1 MKKLT
6 SIALTLVFLLML
18 TACNSTTTQK
28 KADYNIDSFENAL
41 NNGEDLT
48 DKTVVFNVEKTSHNI
63 LSGNYSLLAG
73 TDNNL
78 SFKSKKDPKVSKND
92 IVIVK
97 VKKTTGLSGIY
108 NVSYNDLSTVSKM
121 KDVSVK
127 HAKIKQKKLELN
139 ISDDQVADENGKV
152 KIKGNTTLPNTKVTI
167 GRGILG
173 DSTTSDSKGNFTL
186 LYDIVSN
193 LKSDSIKV
201 NASIG
206 DKKVTKTI
214 NLKQNQK
221 IITSY
226 ESSVINQEKIKE
238 KEKEKEKGSET
249 PASTTSSSQ
258 EQKESSI
265 PATEISFAELMNKL
279 NNNQLA
285 EGEVYTFNAGVIAKS
300 GKNYPEYWSDE
311 LYNHFVRLCDPN
323 DTSSTIPVYAESFAV
338 SQVLTSGSGSN
349 TPTFT
354 AKIVNVKAYGDEVG
368 YGLSFLIT
376 SIKGKEQDTS
386 NFKYE

>member
-1 MKKLT
+1 
-6 SIALTLVFLLML
+6 
-18 TACNSTTTQK
+18 
-28 KADYNIDSFENAL
+28 
-41 NNGEDLT
+41 
-48 DKTVVFNVEKTSHNI
+48 
-63 LSGNYSLLAG
+63 
-73 TDNNL
+73 
-78 SFKSKKDPKVSKND
+78 
-92 IVIVK
+92 
-97 VKKTTGLSGIY
+97 
-108 NVSYNDLSTVSKM
+108 M

-167 GRGILG
+167 GMGILG

-214 NLKQNQK
+214 NVKQNQK

-226 ESSVINQEKIKE
+226 ESSIINQEKIKE
-238 KEKEKEKGSET
+238 KENKTS
-249 PASTTSSSQ
+249 ASTTTSSSQ
-258 EQKESSI
+258 EQKEPST

-300 GKNYPEYWSDE
+300 GKNYPDYWSDNIN
-311 LYNHFVRLCDPN
+311 NHFVRLCDPN
-323 DTSSTIPVYAESFAV
+323 NTSSTIPVYAESLDV
-338 SQVLTSGSGSN
+338 SQALTSGSSSS

-354 AKIVNVKAYGDEVG
+354 AKIVSVKAYGDEIG
-368 YGLSFLIT
+368 YELSFLIT
-376 SIKGKEQDTS
+376 SINGEEQDIS
-386 NFKYE
+386 DFKYE

>member
-6 SIALTLVFLLML
+6 SAALTLVFLLIL
-18 TACNSTTTQK
+18 TACNTTATQK

-167 GRGILG
+167 GMGILG

-186 LYDIVSN
+186 SYDIVN
-193 LKSDSIKV
+193 YLKSDSIKV

-214 NLKQNQK
+214 NVKQNQK

-226 ESSVINQEKIKE
+226 ESSIINQEKIKE
-238 KEKEKEKGSET
+238 KENKTS
-249 PASTTSSSQ
+249 ASTTTSSSQ
-258 EQKESSI
+258 EQKEPST

-300 GKNYPEYWSDE
+300 GKNYPDYWSDNIN
-311 LYNHFVRLCDPN
+311 NHFVRLCDPN
-323 DTSSTIPVYAESFAV
+323 NTSSTIPVYAESLDV
-338 SQVLTSGSGSN
+338 SQALTSGSSSS

-354 AKIVNVKAYGDEVG
+354 AKIVSVKAYGDEIG
-368 YGLSFLIT
+368 YELSFLIT
-376 SIKGKEQDTS
+376 SINGEEQDIS
-386 NFKYE
+386 DFKYE

>member
-73 TDNNL
+73 TDNSL
-78 SFKSKKDPKVSKND
+78 SFKSKKDPKVSEND

-97 VKKTTGLSGIY
+97 VKKSTGVSGIY
-108 NVSYNDLSTVSKM
+108 NISYNDLSTISKM
-121 KDVSVK
+121 KNVSVK
-127 HAKIKQKKLELN
+127 HTKIKPKKLELN

-238 KEKEKEKGSET
+238 KGSET

-338 SQVLTSGSGSN
+338 SQALTSGSGSN

-376 SIKGKEQDTS
+376 SINGKEQDTS

>member
-1 MKKLT
+1 MKKLI

-73 TDNNL
+73 TDNSL
-78 SFKSKKDPKVSKND
+78 SFKSKKDPKVSEND

-97 VKKTTGLSGIY
+97 VKKSTGVSGIY
-108 NVSYNDLSTVSKM
+108 NISYNDLSTISKM

-127 HAKIKQKKLELN
+127 HTKVKQKKLELN

-167 GRGILG
+167 GMGILG

-186 LYDIVSN
+186 SYDIVN
-193 LKSDSIKV
+193 YLKSDSIKV

-214 NLKQNQK
+214 NVKQNQK
-221 IITSY
+221 IIT
-226 ESSVINQEKIKE
+226 
-238 KEKEKEKGSET
+238 
-249 PASTTSSSQ
+249 
-258 EQKESSI
+258 
-265 PATEISFAELMNKL
+265 
-279 NNNQLA
+279 
-285 EGEVYTFNAGVIAKS
+285 
-300 GKNYPEYWSDE
+300 
-311 LYNHFVRLCDPN
+311 
-323 DTSSTIPVYAESFAV
+323 
-338 SQVLTSGSGSN
+338 
-349 TPTFT
+349 
-354 AKIVNVKAYGDEVG
+354 
-368 YGLSFLIT
+368 
-376 SIKGKEQDTS
+376 
-386 NFKYE
+386 

>member
-1 MKKLT
+1 MK
-6 SIALTLVFLLML
+6 
-18 TACNSTTTQK
+18 N
-28 KADYNIDSFENAL
+28 
-41 NNGEDLT
+41 
-48 DKTVVFNVEKTSHNI
+48 
-63 LSGNYSLLAG
+63 
-73 TDNNL
+73 
-78 SFKSKKDPKVSKND
+78 
-92 IVIVK
+92 
-97 VKKTTGLSGIY
+97 
-108 NVSYNDLSTVSKM
+108 
-121 KDVSVK
+121 VSVK
-127 HAKIKQKKLELN
+127 HTKIKPKKLELN

-376 SIKGKEQDTS
+376 SINGKEQDTS